1 MALVTILHFQV
12 HKTLH
17 RIQILLMF
25 ILIKPKY
32 EYLKELKKYYLLLQW
47 VCSIISPELGV
58 KGTKVI
64 IMLSQWLELVLKI
77 N

>member
-17 RIQILLMF
+17 KINILLMF

-32 EYLKELKKYYLLLQW
+32 EYLKELKKFYLTLDFS
-47 VCSIISPELGV
+47 SIKTPTMCL
-58 KGTKVI
+58 
-64 IMLSQWLELVLKI
+64 
-77 N
+77 